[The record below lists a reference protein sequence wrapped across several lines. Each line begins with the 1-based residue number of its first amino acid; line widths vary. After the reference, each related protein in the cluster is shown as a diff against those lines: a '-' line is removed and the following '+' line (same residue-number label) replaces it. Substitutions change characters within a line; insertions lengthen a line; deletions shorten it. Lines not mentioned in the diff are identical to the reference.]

1 MWFVKSFALMAGVGI
16 VVAAGV
22 LVTIDFYRAERYHR
36 LLAYR
41 ACDMPAR
48 SRRFRSG

>member
-1 MWFVKSFALMAGVGI
+1 MWFVKYFALIVGAGI
-16 VVAAGV
+16 VAAAGS
-22 LVTIDFYRAERYHR
+22 LVALDFYRAERYHR

-41 ACDMPAR
+41 AGQLPVR